1 MTRNLL
7 IMAIEKRIN
16 ILLNIKNKYKGMTDE
31 GLPMHE
37 NIAAEYEL
45 VILKHTS
52 KKLQELG
59 EINPWN
65 FTSFISFIDGIILDL
80 TKVTEFVVY
89 AENLNLKFGQIQ
101 GFYPSGL
108 T

>member
-1 MTRNLL
+1 MTRNIL
-7 IMAIEKRIN
+7 IMAIEKRIT
-16 ILLNIKNKYKGMTDE
+16 ILLNIKNKYKGMTVE

-45 VILKHTS
+45 VILKHTN

-65 FTSFISFIDGIILDL
+65 FTSISFINGYILGL
-80 TKVTEFVVY
+80 TKVSEIVVY
-89 AENLNLKFGQIQ
+89 VENLNLKFGQIQ
-101 GFYPSGL
+101 GFYPNGL
-108 T
+108 I